1 MPMHVQG
8 CAQLE
13 LAPIGNKWKWVM
25 EVPRSWM
32 SRPWWIYN
40 IKMKRWGIRG
50 TGLGHSLSVRPGGQ
64 GDAKQSTGWLGR
76 AHTESTLL
84 SVLSQVGTLYKQLA
98 RLLSQI
104 TEAAGKSLNGGRVG
118 YSNLC
123 FSWI

>member
-25 EVPRSWM
+25 EV
-32 SRPWWIYN
+32 
-40 IKMKRWGIRG
+40 
-50 TGLGHSLSVRPGGQ
+50 LSVRPGGQ